1 METLMNNA
9 ETFLKIFNGATTKYG
24 YCYQHN
30 PVTEE
35 KLTTENTGMIPIE
48 DHLNGKKLCGR
59 SPLIEETNE
68 VEWIGIDIDKKIKP
82 SVFCPTIWKLLGWQY
97 FCFQTPN
104 KKWRIIEFLDEPM
117 DVGEAS
123 ERAKELE
130 ARIEKEL
137 LIKCDGNA
145 TVPTVPNE
153 PGKVGRWLYLPY
165 HYEHDKLYSPD
176 GRPLSL
182 EQFFFRHKYRKHL
195 PVVASVGM
203 LSGAEGGGRNKA
215 FLTVQL
221 YKTLYDCDVTL
232 EELNKV
238 LDEPLD
244 QQQLQNYIKGVER
257 SVAKDKMDEQY
268 YLNAQRKWIK
278 EICQVEPCLDAKGFS
293 AITDSVLNNHYYVQS
308 RTDFYEVET
317 QTFKSKEQINDWWR
331 HEVKKGSMSDQ
342 LLKDTKLT
350 KLRSYFTHAGFDPGI
365 AHINNGDIKGLPA
378 GTYLNIY
385 EDPQI
390 EAIQGNVDRLNQ
402 YYSWLLGEDN
412 WNIIKQ
418 VLAFMLN
425 AKTERLHYGIKIQ
438 WYVIIHSVVEGVGK
452 KLFSLICQSLFG
464 PKNVSPNVKFSQM
477 IGTHSTIVEGKQL
490 IFLNEVVLQKNTAKT
505 KELSNEFKD
514 LITEDNLVINPK
526 NKPQIEIPNLCNFFV
541 FSNSKTPIHI
551 GEYDR
556 RSFVIHIK
564 RPKDQ
569 VVQMLQNENYKK
581 DILETIKN
589 PSHFK
594 WHLLNE
600 VTYDREMFFKDA
612 PTTADKELLIE
623 ANKDDFYVM
632 MEDAFDNEEFP
643 FASHNE
649 IKEYGDSLYWHYN
662 GTIHKVDCFRAMKK
676 SELFKNVYFTMADL
690 ENFLKEKATKWP
702 NGELTKQAKNSKDG
716 RKKRLYLMHIKE
728 VRDGLYNSDLSET
741 ELWVAHGYK
750 DPNKKFEDIC

>member
-82 SVFCPTIWKLLGWQY
+82 SVFCPTIWKLLGWMY
-97 FCFQTPN
+97 FPFQTPN
-104 KKWRIIEFLDEPM
+104 KKWRLIEFLDEPM
-117 DVGEAS
+117 DVEEAH

-145 TVPTVPNE
+145 TVPTVPSE

-195 PVVASVGM
+195 PVVASVGA

-244 QQQLQNYIKGVER
+244 QQKLQNYIKGVER
-257 SVAKDKMDEQY
+257 SVAKDKMDEQW

-365 AHINNGDIKGLPA
+365 AHINDRDIKGLPA

-390 EAIQGNVDRLNQ
+390 EAIQGNVDRLNK

>member
-1 METLMNNA
+1 MEIKMTNA
-9 ETFLKIFNGATTKYG
+9 ETFLNIFNGAKTRYG

-35 KLTTENTGMIPIE
+35 KLTTVPHGLIPIQ
-48 DHLNGKKLCGR
+48 DHLDGKKLCGR
-59 SPLIEETNE
+59 SPVDEETKE
-68 VEWIGIDIDKKIKP
+68 VSWIGIDIDKRIKP
-82 SVFCPTIWKLLGWQY
+82 KDFCPNIFRNLGWQY

-104 KKWRIIEFLDEPM
+104 KKWRVIEFLDEPM
-117 DVGEAS
+117 HVEEAH

-137 LIKCDGNA
+137 LIKCDTNA
-145 TVPTVPNE
+145 TCPTIPN
-153 PGKVGRWLYLPY
+153 GDDSVGRWLYLPY
-165 HYEHDKLYSPD
+165 HYEHDKLYTPD

-195 PVVASVGM
+195 PIVASVGM
-203 LSGAEGGGRNKA
+203 LEGAKGGGRNKG
-215 FLTVQL
+215 LMTVEL
-221 YKTLYDCDVTL
+221 YRTLYDVDVSL
-232 EELNKV
+232 EEINKFF
-238 LDEPLD
+238 DKPLLED
-244 QQQLQNYIKGVER
+244 KLLNYIKSVQK
-257 SVAKDKMDEQY
+257 SVAKEKMDKQW
-268 YLNAQRKWIK
+268 YLNSRRKWIK
-278 EICQVEPCLDAKGFS
+278 EMCGVEPCIDAKGFS
-293 AITDSVLNNHYYVQS
+293 AITDSILNNHYYVQS

-317 QTFKSKEQINDWWR
+317 QTFKSE
-331 HEVKKGSMSDQ
+331 S
-342 LLKDTKLT
+342 KLT

-390 EAIQGNVDRLNQ
+390 EAIQGNVDRLNE
-402 YYSWLLGEDN
+402 YYSWLLGEEN
-412 WNIIKQ
+412 WAIVKQ

-425 AKTERLHYGIKIQ
+425 AKEERLHYGIKIQ

-477 IGTHSTIVEGKQL
+477 EGKQL

-514 LITEDNLVINPK
+514 LITEDNLFINPK

-564 RPKDQ
+564 RTKDQ
-569 VVQMLQNENYKK
+569 VVQMLQNENFKA
-581 DILETIKN
+581 DILATIKN

-600 VTYDREMFFKDA
+600 VTYDREMFFNDA

-623 ANKDDFYVM
+623 ANKDDFSVM

-643 FASHNE
+643 FAPHNE
-649 IKEYGDSLYWHYN
+649 AIGKDDFLNWPYS

-676 SELFKNVYFTMADL
+676 SELYKNVYFTMADL

-702 NGELTKQAKNSKDG
+702 NGELTKQAKDIKGG
-716 RKKRLYLMHIKE
+716 RKKRLYLLHIRE

-741 ELWVAHGYK
+741 ELWASHF
-750 DPNKKFEDIC
+750 NKEDIC

>member
-82 SVFCPTIWKLLGWQY
+82 SVFCPTIWKLLGWMY
-97 FCFQTPN
+97 FPFQTPN
-104 KKWRIIEFLDEPM
+104 KKWRLIEFLDEPM
-117 DVGEAS
+117 DVEEAS

-145 TVPTVPNE
+145 TVPTVPGE

-195 PVVASVGM
+195 PVVASVGA

-244 QQQLQNYIKGVER
+244 QQKLQNYIKGVER
-257 SVAKDKMDEQY
+257 SVAKDKMDEQW

-365 AHINNGDIKGLPA
+365 AHINDRDIKGLPA

-390 EAIQGNVDRLNQ
+390 EAIQGNVDRLNK

>member
-1 METLMNNA
+1 MTNA
-9 ETFLKIFNGATTKYG
+9 ETFLNIFNGAKTRYG

-35 KLTTENTGMIPIE
+35 KLTTEPKGLIPIQ
-48 DHLNGKKLCGR
+48 DHLDGKKLCGR
-59 SPLIEETNE
+59 SPVNEETNE
-68 VEWIGIDIDKKIKP
+68 VEWIGIDIDKRIKP
-82 SVFCPTIWKLLGWQY
+82 KDFCPNIFKNLGWQY

-104 KKWRIIEFLDEPM
+104 KKWRVIEFLDEPM
-117 DVGEAS
+117 HVEDAH
-123 ERAKELE
+123 ERAKKLE

-137 LIKCDGNA
+137 LIKCDGQA
-145 TVPTVPNE
+145 TVPTIPNE
-153 PGKVGRWLYLPY
+153 AGAVGRWLYLPY
-165 HYEHDKLYSPD
+165 HYEHDKLYTPD

-182 EQFFFRHKYRKHL
+182 EQFFFRHKYRNHL
-195 PVVASVGM
+195 PIVAAVGM
-203 LSGAEGGGRNKA
+203 LEGAEGGGRNKG
-215 FLTVQL
+215 FMNVEL
-221 YKTLYDCDVTL
+221 YKKIYDVDVSL
-232 EELNKV
+232 EDINKV
-238 LDEPLD
+238 IDKPLD
-244 QQQLQNYIKGVER
+244 ANKLQKYIKGVQR
-257 SVAKDKMDEQY
+257 SVAKEKMDEQW
-268 YLNAQRKWIK
+268 YLNGRRKWIK
-278 EICQVEPCLDAKGFS
+278 EMCGVEPCLDARGFS
-293 AITDSVLNNHYYVQS
+293 AITDSILDNHYYVQS

-331 HEVKKGSMSDQ
+331 HEVKKGSMTDQ
-342 LLKDTKLT
+342 LLKESKLT
-350 KLRSYFTHAGFDPGI
+350 KLRSYFTHAGFDAGVTQ
-365 AHINNGDIKGLPA
+365 INNGDIKGLPA

-390 EAIQGNVDRLNQ
+390 EAVQGNVDRLNE
-402 YYSWLLGEDN
+402 YYSWLLGEEN
-412 WNIIKQ
+412 WAIVKQ

-425 AKTERLHYGIKIQ
+425 AKEERLHYGIKIQ

-477 IGTHSTIVEGKQL
+477 IGTHSTIIEGKQL

-514 LITEDNLVINPK
+514 LITEDNLFINPK

-556 RSFVIHIK
+556 RSFVVHIK
-564 RPKDQ
+564 RTKDQ
-569 VVQMLQNENYKK
+569 VVQMLQDKNFKA
-581 DILETIKN
+581 DILATIKN

-600 VTYDREMFFKDA
+600 VTYDREMFFNDA

-702 NGELTKQAKNSKDG
+702 NGELTKQAKNSKTN

-728 VRDGLYNSDLSET
+728 VRDGLFNNDLSET

>member
-1 METLMNNA
+1 MNNA

-35 KLTTENTGMIPIE
+35 KLTTEKTGMIPIE

-82 SVFCPTIWKLLGWQY
+82 SVFCPTIWKLLGWMY
-97 FCFQTPN
+97 FPFQTPN
-104 KKWRIIEFLDEPM
+104 KKWRLIEFLDEPM
-117 DVGEAS
+117 DVEEAS

-145 TVPTVPNE
+145 TVPTVPGE

-195 PVVASVGM
+195 PVVASVGA

-238 LDEPLD
+238 LDEPIKEDDPKLR
-244 QQQLQNYIKGVER
+244 NYIKGVEK
-257 SVAKDKMDEQY
+257 SVAKGKMDEQW

-390 EAIQGNVDRLNQ
+390 EAIQGNIDRLNE

-600 VTYDREMFFKDA
+600 VTYDREMFFRDA

-643 FASHNE
+643 FAPHNE
-649 IKEYGDSLYWHYN
+649 IKEFSDSLYWHYN

>member
-35 KLTTENTGMIPIE
+35 KLTTEKTGMIPIE

-82 SVFCPTIWKLLGWQY
+82 SVFCPTIWKLLGWMY
-97 FCFQTPN
+97 FPFQTPN
-104 KKWRIIEFLDEPM
+104 KKWRLIEFLDEPM
-117 DVGEAS
+117 DVEEAS

-145 TVPTVPNE
+145 TVPTVPGE

-165 HYEHDKLYSPD
+165 HYEHDKLYTPD

-182 EQFFFRHKYRKHL
+182 KQFFFRHKYRKHL
-195 PVVASVGM
+195 PVVASVGA

-390 EAIQGNVDRLNQ
+390 EAIQGNVDRLNE

-600 VTYDREMFFKDA
+600 VTYDREMFFRDA

>member
-35 KLTTENTGMIPIE
+35 KLTTEKTGMIPIE

-82 SVFCPTIWKLLGWQY
+82 SVFCPTIWKLLGWMY
-97 FCFQTPN
+97 FPFQTPN
-104 KKWRIIEFLDEPM
+104 KKWRLIEFLDEPM
-117 DVGEAS
+117 DVEEAH
-123 ERAKELE
+123 ERAKDLE

-145 TVPTVPNE
+145 TVPTVPGE

-195 PVVASVGM
+195 PIVASVGM
-203 LSGAEGGGRNKA
+203 LEGAKGGGRNKG
-215 FLTVQL
+215 LMTVEL
-221 YKTLYDCDVTL
+221 YRTLYDVDVSL
-232 EELNKV
+232 EEINKFF
-238 LDEPLD
+238 DKPLLED
-244 QQQLQNYIKGVER
+244 KLLNYIKSVQK
-257 SVAKDKMDEQY
+257 SVAKEKMDKQW
-268 YLNAQRKWIK
+268 YLNSRRKWIK
-278 EICQVEPCLDAKGFS
+278 EMCGVEPCIDAKGFS

-643 FASHNE
+643 FAPHNE
-649 IKEYGDSLYWHYN
+649 IKEFSDSLYWDYN

>member
-1 METLMNNA
+1 MNNA

-59 SPLIEETNE
+59 SPLIEDTNE

-82 SVFCPTIWKLLGWQY
+82 SVFCPTIWKLLGWMY
-97 FCFQTPN
+97 FPFQTPN
-104 KKWRIIEFLDEPM
+104 KKWRLIEFLDEPM
-117 DVGEAS
+117 DVEEAH

-145 TVPTVPNE
+145 TVPTVPSE

-385 EDPQI
+385 EDPEV
-390 EAIQGNVDRLNQ
+390 EAIKGNVDRLNE

-600 VTYDREMFFKDA
+600 ITYDREMFFKDA

-649 IKEYGDSLYWHYN
+649 VIGRDDFLHWRYT

-741 ELWVAHGYK
+741 ELWASHF
-750 DPNKKFEDIC
+750 NKEDIC